1 MSAEI
6 KHEIRIARTRQ
17 KITKRMKIINFNF
30 LIFFF
35 FENTMITIA
44 RKAIIKKLF
53 IVTFRFDLFT

>member
-17 KITKRMKIINFNF
+17 KITKRMKIMNFNF
-30 LIFFF
+30 LIIFL
-35 FENTMITIA
+35 ENTMITIA